1 MTDAELQ
8 QINAKFN
15 EQLQL
20 QIEGKFP
27 KPQYNSVDV
36 RKQLISAAKIIE
48 SFESSKDSCTFLLIN
63 LVFGRDDK
71 RSSPCHFEHPLA
83 LSIRLPPVISSEVE
97 KSLRSLHDGRDDKEK
112 AGRDDKEKAGRD
124 DTILICHFD

>member
-1 MTDAELQ
+1 MYLCSVKLKDSIMTDAELQ

-83 LSIRLPPVISSEVE
+83 LSSRSNHPLSFRASPCPVIPKQPPSVISSIP
-97 KSLRSLHDGRDDKEK
+97 LF
-112 AGRDDKEKAGRD
+112 
-124 DTILICHFD
+124 CHFD